1 MRENHSVVVEPKPQ
15 GVQVVERV
23 GLVAFS
29 FQFFLRLAAV
39 FAEEVGGFTGWFS
52 TKSIGVSVL
61 TVIAFTSALSVI
73 SNLILHA
80 HFSSVF
86 KNDINGSNTNIIN
99 RGSIMFVNFS
109 EQLVSPTALGRIGN
123 TADKSRQMMPRI

>member
-1 MRENHSVVVEPKPQ
+1 M
-15 GVQVVERV
+15 
-23 GLVAFS
+23 
-29 FQFFLRLAAV
+29 
-39 FAEEVGGFTGWFS
+39 FAEEVGDLQVGFP

-86 KNDINGSNTNIIN
+86 KNDINGSNTNITN
-99 RGSIMFVNFS
+99 QGSIMFVNFS

-123 TADKSRQMMPRI
+123 TVDKSRQMMPRV

>member
-1 MRENHSVVVEPKPQ
+1 MPVSGEPSQ
-15 GVQVVERV
+15 SECLHAS
-23 GLVAFS
+23 GLVAS
-29 FQFFLRLAAV
+29 GFQFFTRLAAG
-39 FAEEVGGFTGWFS
+39 FAEESGDFIGWFS

-123 TADKSRQMMPRI
+123 TADKSRQMMPRV

>member
-1 MRENHSVVVEPKPQ
+1 M
-15 GVQVVERV
+15 
-23 GLVAFS
+23 
-29 FQFFLRLAAV
+29 LAN
-39 FAEEVGGFTGWFS
+39 EVGGFTGWFS
-52 TKSIGVSVL
+52 AKSIEVSIL

-73 SNLILHA
+73 INLILHA

-99 RGSIMFVNFS
+99 QGSIMFVNFS

-123 TADKSRQMMPRI
+123 TVDQSSQMMPCV

>member
-1 MRENHSVVVEPKPQ
+1 M
-15 GVQVVERV
+15 
-23 GLVAFS
+23 
-29 FQFFLRLAAV
+29 
-39 FAEEVGGFTGWFS
+39 FAEEVGDLTDWFS

-99 RGSIMFVNFS
+99 QGSIMFVNFS

-123 TADKSRQMMPRI
+123 TVDKSRQMMPRV

>member
-1 MRENHSVVVEPKPQ
+1 M
-15 GVQVVERV
+15 
-23 GLVAFS
+23 
-29 FQFFLRLAAV
+29 
-39 FAEEVGGFTGWFS
+39 FAEDVGDFTGWFS

-86 KNDINGSNTNIIN
+86 KNGINGSNTIE
-99 RGSIMFVNFS
+99 SISLVLFEFIFPLIEKPLRHFLIAFGFVKLLRSCICHCRLNQNPFG
-109 EQLVSPTALGRIGN
+109 LRLFTKCFDL
-123 TADKSRQMMPRI
+123 TK

>member
-1 MRENHSVVVEPKPQ
+1 M
-15 GVQVVERV
+15 
-23 GLVAFS
+23 
-29 FQFFLRLAAV
+29 
-39 FAEEVGGFTGWFS
+39 FAEEASSFTGWFS

-73 SNLILHA
+73 GNLVLYA

-99 RGSIMFVNFS
+99 RGSIMFVNFP
-109 EQLVSPTALGRIGN
+109 EQLASPAALGRIGN
-123 TADKSRQMMPRI
+123 TADKSRQMMPRV

>member
-1 MRENHSVVVEPKPQ
+1 M
-15 GVQVVERV
+15 
-23 GLVAFS
+23 
-29 FQFFLRLAAV
+29 
-39 FAEEVGGFTGWFS
+39 FAEDVGDFTGWFS

-86 KNDINGSNTNIIN
+86 KNGINGSNTIE
-99 RGSIMFVNFS
+99 SISLVLFEFIFPLIEKPLRHFLIAVAFVKLLRS
-109 EQLVSPTALGRIGN
+109 CV
-123 TADKSRQMMPRI
+123 

>member
-1 MRENHSVVVEPKPQ
+1 MRENHSVAVEPKPQ

-29 FQFFLRLAAV
+29 FQFITRLAAV